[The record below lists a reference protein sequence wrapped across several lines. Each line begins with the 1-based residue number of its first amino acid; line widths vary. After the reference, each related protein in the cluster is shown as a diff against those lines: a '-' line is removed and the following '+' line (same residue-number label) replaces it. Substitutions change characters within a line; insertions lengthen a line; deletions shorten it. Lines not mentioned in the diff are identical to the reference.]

1 MNKITSLIERYG
13 KELRIVTASSGNH
26 GMACAL
32 AARNLGVQANVVVPV
47 STPQIKK
54 DSIRALGANLV
65 EVGATYDES
74 FVSACEL
81 AEKEHL
87 YYVHPTSD
95 RYTVGGQGTIS
106 LEILDQCPQV
116 EQIVVPIGGGGLITG
131 IALTMKTLK
140 PSVKIYGVMPAGSA
154 VYVESRRQ
162 GQLVTLDHCSSM
174 ADAVVRKTGEEYL
187 YPYIEK
193 YVDDIF
199 TVTEDSIRQA
209 VRTACLYGKLTLE
222 GSGALAL
229 AALLEK
235 KCPLSPGTVL
245 ICSGGNIDKAVLD
258 LCMQA

>member
-1 MNKITSLIERYG
+1 M
-13 KELRIVTASSGNH
+13 
-26 GMACAL
+26 
-32 AARNLGVQANVVVPV
+32 
-47 STPQIKK
+47 
-54 DSIRALGANLV
+54 V

>member
-47 STPQIKK
+47 STPQVKK

-140 PSVKIYGVMPAGSA
+140 PSVKIYGVMPVGSA

-174 ADAVVRKTGEEYL
+174 ADAVVRKNRRGIPVSL
-187 YPYIEK
+187 H
-193 YVDDIF
+193 
-199 TVTEDSIRQA
+199 
-209 VRTACLYGKLTLE
+209 
-222 GSGALAL
+222 
-229 AALLEK
+229 
-235 KCPLSPGTVL
+235 
-245 ICSGGNIDKAVLD
+245 
-258 LCMQA
+258 

>member
-1 MNKITSLIERYG
+1 MLGRDVSPVEIADIFAAEQRLRKAFPPSPLLNMEFLNQQLGAQVWLKAENLLPSGAYKYRGAMNKITSLIERYG

-47 STPQIKK
+47 STPQVKK

-140 PSVKIYGVMPAGSA
+140 PSVKIYGVMPVGSA

-174 ADAVVRKTGEEYL
+174 ADAVVRKTREE
-187 YPYIEK
+187 
-193 YVDDIF
+193 
-199 TVTEDSIRQA
+199 
-209 VRTACLYGKLTLE
+209 
-222 GSGALAL
+222 
-229 AALLEK
+229 
-235 KCPLSPGTVL
+235 
-245 ICSGGNIDKAVLD
+245 
-258 LCMQA
+258 

>member
-1 MNKITSLIERYG
+1 MLGRDVSPVEIADIFAAEQRLRKVFPPSPLLNMEFLNQQLGAQVWLKAENLLPSGAYKYRGAMNKITSLIERYG

-187 YPYIEK
+187 YPYI
-193 YVDDIF
+193 
-199 TVTEDSIRQA
+199 
-209 VRTACLYGKLTLE
+209 
-222 GSGALAL
+222 
-229 AALLEK
+229 
-235 KCPLSPGTVL
+235 
-245 ICSGGNIDKAVLD
+245 
-258 LCMQA
+258 